1 MITCNL
7 KVLGELCACKMQVK
21 VNLFF
26 TMSPAVRQ
34 LPVKSLGWTAR
45 LLLSVLLTWT
55 SLNYFI
61 QPQQVLLTILQLGSA
76 VRRKPFKTGNRSMA
90 HPQDRG
96 DLNHISNFI
105 S

>member
-1 MITCNL
+1 
-7 KVLGELCACKMQVK
+7 MQVK
-21 VNLFF
+21 VNLFS

-45 LLLSVLLTWT
+45 LLLSVFLTWT

-61 QPQQVLLTILQLGSA
+61 QPQQVLLTIRQLGTA
-76 VRRKPFKTGNRSMA
+76 VRRKPFRTGNRSFR
-90 HPQDRG
+90 HQQEPG
-96 DLNHISNFI
+96 NLNHISNLI